1 MLALYPQVPSPLLLS
16 LSVWAVASGLEGES
30 ANSSGE
36 SREEGAAERTRA
48 PGSVRSWDLTARQKR
63 GRQRLLPR
71 TPTIAAQRLGSP
83 KRAEEGKPA
92 CLSSFSGGLRPL
104 VELCVEPAGLCG
116 RCQGIFPT
124 QGLNPGLLHCRQILY
139 HLSHQGGINKPTA
152 KKNSVKLSFLS
163 LKKEI

>member
-16 LSVWAVASGLEGES
+16 LSVWAVASGLEGEW

-71 TPTIAAQRLGSP
+71 TPTTAAQRLGSP
-83 KRAEEGKPA
+83 KW
-92 CLSSFSGGLRPL
+92 
-104 VELCVEPAGLCG
+104 VWTTG
-116 RCQGIFPT
+116 R
-124 QGLNPGLLHCRQILY
+124 
-139 HLSHQGGINKPTA
+139 QGGGSASPPAFLFRPCNLLVIEVDHFSWNTCFKSA
-152 KKNSVKLSFLS
+152 LSPFIQSPLQALS
-163 LKKEI
+163 WTTELLLITSSSLSPPSHGN